1 VVILISGDSDF
12 SRLIELIQSRG
23 VRVEVVAFA
32 ANVSWEL
39 VQMADVFIDIGQ
51 CLDEF
56 RPLAR

>member
-1 VVILISGDSDF
+1 
-12 SRLIELIQSRG
+12 LIELIQSRG

-51 CLDEF
+51 CLDQF
-56 RPLAR
+56 RPLVQ